1 VRTSTVKIEEVKSK
15 TDSELSYELD
25 KMKKE
30 LFDLRFKARTAG
42 SANPARMRVLKRTI
56 ARVHTV
62 RHERFRQSKTPPKAA
77 K

>member
-1 VRTSTVKIEEVKSK
+1 MKIEEVKSK
-15 TDSELSYELD
+15 TDHELVFELN

-42 SANPARMRVLKRTI
+42 SPNPARIRVLKSAI

-62 RHERFRQSKTPPKAA
+62 RHQRARQAKKTGT
-77 K
+77 

>member
-1 VRTSTVKIEEVKSK
+1 MKIEEVKSK

-62 RHERFRQSKTPPKAA
+62 RRERSLAASPKGAPA
-77 K
+77 KS